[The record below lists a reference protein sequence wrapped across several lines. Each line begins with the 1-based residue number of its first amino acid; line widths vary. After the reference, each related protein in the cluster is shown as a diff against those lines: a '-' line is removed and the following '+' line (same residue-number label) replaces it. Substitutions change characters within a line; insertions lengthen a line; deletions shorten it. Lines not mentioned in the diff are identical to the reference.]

1 MKQPGLTYPR
11 AVQQRPLVRKTVPLL
26 LALIFTALVNTGAL
40 ALSNP
45 WLATATAF
53 ATVLLLPGFL
63 LSGLVFGDKELSWPE
78 RLPLAF
84 VLSLGLLSPPAVLLL
99 AFHASLAVLGWIS
112 VAINVVLAGLYL
124 LRRQKHARDLTS
136 IQNVPHSRINPVLL
150 AASLL
155 AALAVAGAFLFT
167 ASTWSFGDKWSYLLS
182 IRRYLDLPL
191 AVTNS
196 PFPQV
201 EDIPNLSSPRAA
213 FNGWWVLQAFT
224 DRAAG
229 VEPVDVYSFY
239 LPPLL
244 LVVSLLAF
252 YSLAQ
257 ALFHNCNAALLAV
270 LLQVLYYFSSIGSHD
285 WIGRGFFDRIIED
298 KFLVWF
304 ILLPVA
310 VLLMLKYLASGG
322 KKHLLP
328 LVFSIAALAMTH
340 PMGLVQAGISFASLA
355 LLHLLFN
362 LNRDKI
368 LRVVVIFIP
377 LLFFLL
383 VPLTQRDLMATQVT
397 QGAAFDYAGGVEGQ
411 FILSQ
416 TRLWIFS
423 AMDNQYMAHPHLV
436 AHPLTM
442 LAILLAPL
450 LLPYLRQSLA
460 AQFLFSNMAVPLL
473 VLYNPVTAPLL
484 GRLITPWMLWRVS
497 WLLPVSLTL
506 GFFLHKIIRWIQR
519 SLAGLPVCARR
530 PYIGQMIPILAVVLM
545 AVPLQAYI
553 ADGLGFLRERQERTI
568 SQYERDLLLHLR
580 EQVAPGSVIIAEPAF
595 NDYIPAFA
603 GDVSVLTF
611 RSSAPPS
618 ALEDINH
625 FYGTKLVNDAVF
637 NILRRWNARYIIIE
651 QGHPLALQLELLSPL
666 FTRLYQNA
674 GYVLFEAAPD
684 PGTQHV
690 VAGNTYLMRG
700 EWDKAVA
707 QYEQALAL
715 NSGDTLAYWGL
726 GQAYQAQGKS
736 QEAWDAYRQAVAASP
751 DNVWARH
758 SLAGLYAQ
766 EDRREEAIKLIQAG
780 IQLSPDY
787 LASFEVLGDLYRM
800 QGEADQAFGQ
810 YAKAIEFPPDTG
822 DYHLALGDLYWA
834 KGLAKRAMA
843 EYQMAVALGPHAWK
857 VYLGQR
863 EAYLRLAE
871 VYQAEGRLEEAVAVY
886 QEAISSEPDFE
897 LAYTRLGN
905 IYLAQGLTGQ
915 AAALYRD
922 ASRRNLNLAWPHLEL
937 GKIYLQQGMASSGDE
952 TN

>member
-1 MKQPGLTYPR
+1 VKQPGLTYPR
-11 AVQQRPLVRKTVPLL
+11 ALQQRPLVRKTVPLL
-26 LALIFTALVNTGAL
+26 LALIFTALVNTGTL

-45 WLATATAF
+45 WLATTTAF
-53 ATVLLLPGFL
+53 ATVLVLPGFL

-84 VLSLGLLSPPAVLLL
+84 VLSLGLLGPLAVILL

-124 LRRQKHARDLTS
+124 LQRQKRAQDSTS
-136 IQNVPHSRINPVLL
+136 TQNVPYGRINPLLL

-155 AALAVAGAFLFT
+155 AALAVVGVFLFM
-167 ASTWSFGDKWSYLLS
+167 ASTWSFGDNWSYLLY

-191 AVTNS
+191 IAAVS
-196 PFPQV
+196 AVPGLAGISV
-201 EDIPNLSSPRAA
+201 RGA
-213 FNGWWVLQAFT
+213 FNSWWVLQAFT

-229 VEPVDVYSFY
+229 VEPMDVYSFY

-244 LVVSLLAF
+244 LIVSLLAF

-257 ALFHNCNAALLAV
+257 ELFRRRNAALMAV
-270 LLQVLYYFSSIGSHD
+270 LLQVLYCFSSIGSHD

-298 KFLVWF
+298 KFLIWF
-304 ILLPVA
+304 VLLPVT
-310 VLLMLKYLASGG
+310 LLLVLKYLSSGER
-322 KKHLLP
+322 KHLLP
-328 LVFSIAALAMTH
+328 LVLSTAALALTH
-340 PMGLVQAGISFASLA
+340 PMGLVQAGISFASFA
-355 LLHLLFN
+355 LLYLLYN
-362 LNRDKI
+362 LKRDKI

-383 VPLTQRDLMATQVT
+383 VPLVQRDLMATQVT

-423 AMDNQYMAHPHLV
+423 ALQNRYMAHPHLV
-436 AHPLTM
+436 AHPLTI
-442 LAILLAPL
+442 LAILLTPL
-450 LLPYLRQSLA
+450 LIPYLRQSLA
-460 AQFLFSNMAVPLL
+460 ARFLFSNMAVPLL
-473 VLYNPVTAPLL
+473 LLYNPISAPLL

-506 GFFLHKIIRWIQR
+506 GFFWDKIIGWTQR
-519 SLAGLPVCARR
+519 SLAEFPFWARR
-530 PYIGQMIPILAVVLM
+530 PYVGQMIPILAVVLM

-553 ADGLGFLRERQERTI
+553 ADGLGFLRERKERTI

-580 EQVAPGSVIIAEPAF
+580 EQVAPGSVMIAEPAF
-595 NDYIPAFA
+595 NDYIPAFV
-603 GDVSVLTF
+603 GDVRALTF

-618 ALEDINH
+618 ALEDIGR
-625 FYGTKLVNDAVF
+625 FYGTRLVNDSIFDV
-637 NILRRWNARYIIIE
+637 LRRWNARYIIIE
-651 QGHPLALQLELLSPL
+651 QGHPLAFQLELLSPL

-674 GYVLFEAAPD
+674 RYALFEASPD
-684 PGTQHV
+684 PGTQPII
-690 VAGNTYLMRG
+690 AGNTYLMRG
-700 EWDKAVA
+700 EWHEAVA
-707 QYEQALAL
+707 QYELALAI
-715 NSGDTLAYWGL
+715 NPGDTLAYWGL

-736 QEAWDAYRQAVAASP
+736 QEARDAYRQAVAASP

-758 SLAGLYAQ
+758 SLARLYAQ
-766 EDRREEAIKLIQAG
+766 EGQVEEAIKLIQAG
-780 IQLSPDY
+780 IQLGPDY

-800 QGEADQAFGQ
+800 QGEADQAFRQ

-822 DYHLALGDLYWA
+822 DYHLALGDLYW
-834 KGLAKRAMA
+834 KRGLAKQAMA
-843 EYQMAVALGPHAWK
+843 EYQTAVALGPHAWK
-857 VYLGQR
+857 AYLGQR
-863 EAYLRLAE
+863 EAYLRLAQ
-871 VYQAEGRLEEAVAVY
+871 VYQAEGRLEDAVAVY
-886 QEAISSEPDFE
+886 QQAISSEPDFE

-915 AAALYRD
+915 AMALYRD
-922 ASRRNLNLAWPHLEL
+922 ASRRNLNLAWPHIEL
-937 GKIYLQQGMASSGDE
+937 GKIYLQQEMASSGSE